1 MGSNYLT
8 SPLTLIVNTIFDIY
22 VLLVLLRFMLQMLRA
37 DFYNPVSQFVVRL
50 TSPPLKILRR
60 FIPSV
65 AGQDTSAILLC
76 LSIIFAKFMLL
87 RLLGTGVIHIGG
99 TVAPI
104 GGIGYLG
111 LLIYSFADLA
121 SLFLTVFLIA
131 IIIQVVMSWI
141 SPGAYNP
148 VIGLV
153 NTFAAPALRPVR
165 KIVPP
170 IGGLDLSPLFATLM
184 IIVAKLLIIPP
195 LIYLGSI
202 F

>member
-8 SPLTLIVNTIFDIY
+8 SPLTLIVNTIFDLY

-37 DFYNPVSQFVVRL
+37 DFYNPVSQFIVRL
-50 TSPPLKILRR
+50 TSPPLKLLRR

-76 LSIIFAKFMLL
+76 LAIIYAKFMLL
-87 RLLGTGVIHIGG
+87 RLFDTGVIHIGG

-104 GGIGYLG
+104 GGIGYPG

-131 IIIQVVMSWI
+131 IIIQVVMSWV

-153 NTFAAPALRPVR
+153 NSLAAPALRPVR

-184 IIVAKLLIIPP
+184 IIVAKMLIIPP
-195 LIYLGSI
+195 IIYLGSL